1 LQIELGEWQTVETK
15 LKAFIPRE
23 DSMKLSLQKAIPE
36 DKQKIHGWEAKIQ
49 AATKQ
54 IEAVGSL
61 VDFSRSDADVIP
73 AKIENRE
80 SRMQTKAREISNLR
94 SYAAVM
100 SRDVTEADDLRQ
112 QITSTER
119 GLEGTGSTKTT
130 EEVQAQMTDIDK
142 QM

>member
-1 LQIELGEWQTVETK
+1 
-15 LKAFIPRE
+15 
-23 DSMKLSLQKAIPE
+23 MKLSLQKAIPE

-49 AATKQ
+49 AAAKQ
-54 IEAVGSL
+54 IEAVGSF
-61 VDFSRSDADVIP
+61 VDFYSRSDADVIP